1 VRSATLGSELMFH
14 NIHYAYCCLG
24 QRSFPIARLQTVPI
38 GVAKQAYNCYVLPGH
53 GIFGIWNKDLWHA
66 FGLATVRGRPFGVRV
81 FWEIAADAP
90 VSASGGNRAKS
101 MVVTI
106 YGGDEQAHHEQR

>member
-1 VRSATLGSELMFH
+1 MFYGTRDFRHLEQRPLARFWAGTLAGPAFW
-14 NIHYAYCCLG
+14 
-24 QRSFPIARLQTVPI
+24 RAR
-38 GVAKQAYNCYVLPGH
+38 
-53 GIFGIWNKDLWHA
+53 FS
-66 FGLATVRGRPFGVRV
+66 
-81 FWEIAADAP
+81 EIAAEAP

>member
-1 VRSATLGSELMFH
+1 MR
-14 NIHYAYCCLG
+14 
-24 QRSFPIARLQTVPI
+24 IAALASGLFQSPGCKTVPI
-38 GVAKQAYNCYVLPGH
+38 GVAKQADNCYVLRDTG
-53 GIFGIWNKDLWHA
+53 FSA
-66 FGLATVRGRPFGVRV
+66 FGTTTFGTLLGWHPWGPA
-81 FWEIAADAP
+81 FWRTRFSEIVAVAP